1 MPLFVSLLESA
12 NDVRCPLIKGG
23 VRPIGILKRL
33 AFNLIHIRLKSVG
46 NFMQID
52 GLLLQGPPQF
62 FNLDVVQITAP
73 AIQQDFD
80 FAISQSCNRARA
92 FSDLCS

>member
-1 MPLFVSLLESA
+1 MPLFISLLGSA

-23 VRPIGILKRL
+23 LRPIGILKANSIIDDPFRL
-33 AFNLIHIRLKSVG
+33 ITVG

-62 FNLDVVQITAP
+62 FNLDVIQITAP
-73 AIQQDFD
+73 AIQQYFD

-92 FSDLCS
+92 FSDLYS

>member
-12 NDVRCPLIKGG
+12 DDVRCPLIKGG
-23 VRPIGILKRL
+23 VRPIGILK
-33 AFNLIHIRLKSVG
+33 ANSVIDDPFHLKTVG

-52 GLLLQGPPQF
+52 CFLLQGPPQF

>member
-1 MPLFVSLLESA
+1 MPLFVSLHESA

-23 VRPIGILKRL
+23 VRLIGILK
-33 AFNLIHIRLKSVG
+33 ANSVIDNPFRLKTVG

>member
-1 MPLFVSLLESA
+1 MPLFESLLESA
-12 NDVRCPLIKGG
+12 NDVWCPQIKGG
-23 VRPIGILKRL
+23 VRPIGIFKTNSVIDDP
-33 AFNLIHIRLKSVG
+33 FRLKTVS

-62 FNLDVVQITAP
+62 LNLDVVQITAP

>member
-1 MPLFVSLLESA
+1 V
-12 NDVRCPLIKGG
+12 
-23 VRPIGILKRL
+23 
-33 AFNLIHIRLKSVG
+33 
-46 NFMQID
+46 QID